1 MLRGPAFL
9 SNMIIAT
16 TPIVG
21 GLVAIIYF
29 GLRNAFPLLDVSTWL
44 SGSLLFALPEE
55 FPDCVFL
62 LEPLFFA
69 FACTSGSGA
78 VPNGR

>member
-1 MLRGPAFL
+1 MFRSPAFL
-9 SNMIIAT
+9 SNMIIAA
-16 TPIVG
+16 TPEASD
-21 GLVAIIYF
+21 LVAIISF
-29 GLRNAFPLLDVSTWL
+29 WLRNAFPLLDVNTWL

-62 LEPLFFA
+62 LEPLFFP